1 MRKVETCTVT
11 QLAHESDVDDVAQV
25 SCLSLALHADLA
37 VSVRR
42 SLQPRIH
49 ALEAGSR
56 KCTADQFMMLKQ
68 QLRSPCSYGA
78 STLSRHEED
87 VGLHHRRHH
96 SRRTAVLGISRRQKA
111 SMTTP
116 QDAEAAVV

>member
-25 SCLSLALHADLA
+25 SCLSLALDADLA

-56 KCTADQFMMLKQ
+56 KCTC
-68 QLRSPCSYGA
+68 RPV
-78 STLSRHEED
+78 HD
-87 VGLHHRRHH
+87 V
-96 SRRTAVLGISRRQKA
+96 
-111 SMTTP
+111 
-116 QDAEAAVV
+116 EAAAALSMLVRRFDFEPP